1 MSFHDEPGSKDNF
14 YHYGSHVLSVVR
26 VSRPGQCMQAW
37 WVASGLRLP
46 RVYALWTYF
55 ETMGMKP
62 DINARILE
70 VRGFAETDSR
80 VSAAPLWVYNI

>member
-1 MSFHDEPGSKDNF
+1 
-14 YHYGSHVLSVVR
+14 
-26 VSRPGQCMQAW
+26 MQAW
-37 WVASGLRLP
+37 WVAGGLRLP

-80 VSAAPLWVYNI
+80 VSAAPSGFIIFKWAIPLAA